1 MFDKIMEA
9 VGGDAL
15 SQITSQAGVTPEQ
28 AKEMLPLAQESLQEG
43 LTSNMGNTEG
53 LLGMFNSAGGSGLM
67 SNGIFGSIK
76 GLFMQKIMTKMGLPS
91 SVAGLAAGA
100 GMGSMIG
107 GISNMLKA
115 DGDND
120 GIDASNIM
128 NLLGGGGGAAGM
140 LGGLMGGAGALGGI
154 KDAAAGL
161 MGGATEGAGGALGG
175 LKDAAS
181 GLMGGATE
189 GAGGALDGLKDAA
202 AGLMGGASETGGGLM
217 DNLKDAAGDLL
228 GGDAAEGEGEEG
240 IADKLKDAA
249 ADKLKGFFGK

>member
-28 AKEMLPLAQESLQEG
+28 AKEMMPLAQESLQEG
-43 LTSNMGNTEG
+43 ITSNMGNTEG

-107 GISNMLKA
+107 GISNMLKS

-128 NLLGGGGGAAGM
+128 NVLGGGGAAGM
-140 LGGLMGGAGALGGI
+140 LGS
-154 KDAAAGL
+154 L

-175 LKDAAS
+175 LKDAAA

-202 AGLMGGASETGGGLM
+202 AGAMGGATEGAGGLM
-217 DNLKDAAGDLL
+217 DNLKDAAGGLL

-249 ADKLKGFFGK
+249 ADKLKGLFGK

>member
-53 LLGMFNSAGGSGLM
+53 LLGMFNSAGGGGLM

-128 NLLGGGGGAAGM
+128 NVLGGGGAAGM

-189 GAGGALDGLKDAA
+189 GAGGAMDGLKDAA
-202 AGLMGGASETGGGLM
+202 AGLMGGATETGGGMM

-228 GGDAAEGEGEEG
+228 GGATEGEGEEG

-249 ADKLKGFFGK
+249 ADKLKGLFGK